1 VFKKPYFLM
10 IILLISFSSPSS
22 GQAKV
27 TSQSLVITPENAHQ
41 VTLLGTLW
49 QPGEYGP
56 GHDASLKY
64 TFSPDSSLLVTFTN
78 NHGRASN
85 DVIRV
90 WNTASLTLQNELHLE
105 RDFGTYDI
113 TVSPD
118 NRQLTLLGGLSV
130 FQNFDLSNPE
140 QAASTN
146 NSTSFTQN
154 NNRSEVIVATAVN
167 ITTLLQQE
175 GCYTSG
181 NFTMNTLSPDG
192 LTKIA
197 CDGSKLKLIDVK
209 TAKVRAA
216 VPMPYPY
223 GPWLLQF
230 SPDNKLLA
238 TVLPF
243 EGMDSYQCHL
253 QLWDVQSGA
262 ELLNT
267 PFRCDA
273 ITFSPDGSL
282 ITSQLSYD
290 GSVLVLG
297 IPDNNRSSYMSVPAR
312 IVPSVIAVRAKPLF
326 SAETTGYVSGGI
338 VVSGVDPSGKFY
350 YMESYGGGWINA
362 DSSYVS
368 LGVFATK
375 DQLHIRK
382 P

>member
-1 VFKKPYFLM
+1 MFKKPYFLLV
-10 IILLISFSSPSS
+10 IVLICFSMPSS

-27 TSQSLVITPENAHQ
+27 TSQSTVITPENANQ
-41 VTLLGTLW
+41 VTLLATLW
-49 QPGEYGP
+49 QPGEYEP
-56 GHDASLKY
+56 GHDAELKY
-64 TFSPDSSLLVTFTN
+64 TFSPDSSLLVTYIYN
-78 NHGRASN
+78 NGRAS
-85 DVIRV
+85 DYVIRV
-90 WNTASLTLQNELHLE
+90 WDSASLTLQKELHIDGEYYIDDL
-105 RDFGTYDI
+105 G
-113 TVSPD
+113 VSLD
-118 NRQLTLLGGLSV
+118 NRHITLFSQYSGY
-130 FQNFDLSNPE
+130 QNLDLSNSE
-140 QAASTN
+140 QSTGTN
-146 NSTSFTQN
+146 NSTGLIQYD
-154 NNRSEVIVATAVN
+154 NRIVATAVDFN
-167 ITTLLQQE
+167 TLIQQE

-209 TAKVRAA
+209 TAKVRAE

-230 SPDNKLLA
+230 SPDNRLLG
-238 TVLPF
+238 TLLPF
-243 EGMDSYQCHL
+243 EGMDSFQCHL
-253 QLWDVQSGA
+253 QLWDVQSGV
-262 ELLNT
+262 ELVNT

-282 ITSQLSYD
+282 ITSKVRGD

-338 VVSGVDPSGKFY
+338 VVSAVDPSGKFY

-362 DSSYVS
+362 DSNYVD
-368 LGVFATK
+368 LGVFSTK
-375 DQLHIRK
+375 AKLRIRE